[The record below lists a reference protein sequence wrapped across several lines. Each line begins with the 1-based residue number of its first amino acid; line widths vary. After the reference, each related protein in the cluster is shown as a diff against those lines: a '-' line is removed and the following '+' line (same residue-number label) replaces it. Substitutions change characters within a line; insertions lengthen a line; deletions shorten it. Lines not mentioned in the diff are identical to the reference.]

1 MTNDLNGGEL
11 SIQKC
16 PKCRDG
22 YLVVKQGVF
31 EPILGC
37 TNYKH
42 DKTGCDC
49 LMSKDYYKRWRSSGF
64 EDDLSI
70 DKPSFLN
77 GIEQKMPKVIR
88 QKPAQKKDTER
99 TAYHKTAFSEKYIEK
114 DGFLVIVDDD
124 GNIITDMNLLR
135 HLRGFRIMLMKNTN
149 LPAYRI
155 VSNKGLVSLA
165 TYRPETKE
173 EYLRLNGL
181 GEVSYML
188 YGKMFIEE
196 IKKYYHNK
204 K

>member
-1 MTNDLNGGEL
+1 
-11 SIQKC
+11 
-16 PKCRDG
+16 
-22 YLVVKQGVF
+22 
-31 EPILGC
+31 
-37 TNYKH
+37 
-42 DKTGCDC
+42 
-49 LMSKDYYKRWRSSGF
+49 
-64 EDDLSI
+64 
-70 DKPSFLN
+70 
-77 GIEQKMPKVIR
+77 MPKVIS
-88 QKPAQKKDTER
+88 QKPAQQKDTER

-114 DGFLVIVDDD
+114 DGFLVIVDDE

-135 HLRGFRIMLMKNTN
+135 YLRGFRIMLMKNTN

-188 YGKMFIEE
+188 YGKMYIEE
-196 IKKYYHNK
+196 IQKYYRNK

>member
-1 MTNDLNGGEL
+1 M
-11 SIQKC
+11 
-16 PKCRDG
+16 
-22 YLVVKQGVF
+22 
-31 EPILGC
+31 
-37 TNYKH
+37 
-42 DKTGCDC
+42 
-49 LMSKDYYKRWRSSGF
+49 
-64 EDDLSI
+64 
-70 DKPSFLN
+70 
-77 GIEQKMPKVIR
+77 
-88 QKPAQKKDTER
+88 
-99 TAYHKTAFSEKYIEK
+99 
-114 DGFLVIVDDD
+114 IVDDE

-135 HLRGFRIMLMKNTN
+135 YLRGFRIMLMKNTN
-149 LPAYRI
+149 LSAYRI

>member
-1 MTNDLNGGEL
+1 MVLNKKC
-11 SIQKC
+11 QKLFVKSP
-16 PKCRDG
+16 PK
-22 YLVVKQGVF
+22 
-31 EPILGC
+31 
-37 TNYKH
+37 
-42 DKTGCDC
+42 
-49 LMSKDYYKRWRSSGF
+49 
-64 EDDLSI
+64 
-70 DKPSFLN
+70 
-77 GIEQKMPKVIR
+77 
-88 QKPAQKKDTER
+88 KKDTER

-114 DGFLVIVDDD
+114 DGFLVIVDDE
-124 GNIITDMNLLR
+124 GNIITDMNLVR
-135 HLRGFRIMLMKNTN
+135 YLRGFRIMLMKNTN